1 MVAPSLFGGSMTG
14 YRIGDLVQPTDRM
27 RDFGYDMPAV
37 VVGVYGARYILAFPD
52 GTTQVFHP
60 NHLKPVKK

>member
-1 MVAPSLFGGSMTG
+1 MQ
-14 YRIGDLVQPTDRM
+14 IGDLIQPTDRM

-37 VVGVYGARYILAFPD
+37 IVGVYGARYILAFPD